1 MPTQVAPALNHAF
14 RLSYSGVT
22 PPDGIISVQGHGA
35 LIEETKAGNE
45 VYIGEIGKIK
55 VKRSAERQGRNPATG
70 ETLTIKAKN
79 NPVFKPSIAYKQ
91 ILNK

>member
-1 MPTQVAPALNHAF
+1 MTKKELVAEVARKTSFTRTQVDHVLDMINE
-14 RLSYSGVT
+14 V
-22 PPDGIISVQGHGA
+22 I
-35 LIEETKAGNE
+35 IEETKAGNE

>member
-1 MPTQVAPALNHAF
+1 MTKKELVAEVARKTGLTRAQIEHALDMINE
-14 RLSYSGVT
+14 V
-22 PPDGIISVQGHGA
+22 I
-35 LIEETKAGNE
+35 IEETKAGNE